1 MRIRPSITG
10 WRQKILRTVLGV
22 VGLCFALFVWSFGSF
37 VLKDNGD
44 TRQQR
49 AVTWARNHKLGPLVD
64 VTERLKYGR
73 PPSDKAAISLGLAPT
88 QPLPETT
95 TVDLTPTTLATTAAT
110 TPAPTTPAATT
121 SAATT
126 VPQRTSVATVP
137 ATTVAPTTT
146 VPPTTAAPTTTTVA
160 PYKIAPANV
169 GPLVQP
175 ALENEGV
182 WRPLAVAGGADV
194 MWATSLRPLP
204 EAPAVVGSFAII
216 DQTLLTAAMFNGSD
230 IPGGTN
236 WQLGNRVPK
245 DLQPMLVGA
254 FNGGFRF
261 EHIKG
266 GYKTEGKV
274 IRELK
279 VGQGT
284 IAVSKAGK
292 VTLGEFGRDIND
304 DGSWVSFRQNLPL
317 LVDAGKSMVESHGET
332 WWGADFGNVLF
343 VLRSSVCQLADGR
356 LMYGAVGKVDA
367 KTLAASLVNM
377 GCQRAL
383 QLDINGTWPTFHTF
397 PVEADGT
404 QHGNALDKRMG
415 GSRDR
420 YLTGSTREFFSFF
433 DTAALPAD
441 NIIVKTEAS

>member
-1 MRIRPSITG
+1 MGR
-10 WRQKILRTVLGV
+10 RQKIRRTVLGV
-22 VGLCFALFVWSFGSF
+22 IGACFALFVWSFGSF

-73 PPSDKAAISLGLAPT
+73 PPADKAATSLGLAPA
-88 QPLPETT
+88 QPLPVTTEAEPAPTT
-95 TVDLTPTTLATTAAT
+95 TAVTT
-110 TPAPTTPAATT
+110 TPAPTPA
-121 SAATT
+121 
-126 VPQRTSVATVP
+126 PATVP
-137 ATTVAPTTT
+137 ATAVSKSPTVSKSTTVTPTT
-146 VPPTTAAPTTTTVA
+146 VPPTTVPPTTTTVA
-160 PYKIAPANV
+160 AYKIAPANV
-169 GPLVQP
+169 APLVQP

-182 WRPLAVAGGADV
+182 WHALASAGGAEV

-236 WQLGNRVPK
+236 WKLGNRVPK

-284 IAVSKAGK
+284 VAVSKAGK
-292 VTLGEFGRDIND
+292 VTLGEFGRDMTD
-304 DGSWVSFRQNLPL
+304 DGNWVSFRQNLPL
-317 LVDAGKSMVESHGET
+317 LVDNGKSMVESHGET

-343 VLRSSVCQLADGR
+343 VLRSSICQLADGR

-404 QHGNALDKRMG
+404 QHGTALDKRMG

-433 DTAALPAD
+433 DSAALPAD